1 MQYVLTRENN
11 KNEMI
16 NLLKYKSL
24 TEKLFSEARKKENN
38 IDRKHKD
45 NILSAGFSQ
54 KNDFIIIGE
63 KCFYKFNKT
72 KPEQQQ
78 ELQYIFSSDWKKELY
93 YGFAKYYAES
103 IKQENMLSI
112 LILLGINPEK
122 LSEKSVQE
130 TKNIGFC
137 KKGNVS
143 CEEDTGNFIYK
154 SIHIA
159 GVFVPKQKLKEK
171 LKNEFPLKQKIEF
184 TIKQKS
190 KLPKIGAYTKA
201 IMLLPFSLL
210 YDLLIIVLLY
220 ATIGLVFLI
229 LKLKKLFRMD

>member
-1 MQYVLTRENN
+1 
-11 KNEMI
+11 MI
-16 NLLKYKSL
+16 NLLKYNSL

-38 IDRKHKD
+38 INRKHKD
-45 NILSAGFSQ
+45 NILFAGFSQ

-63 KCFYKFNKT
+63 KCFYKFNRT

-78 ELQYIFSSDWKKELY
+78 ELQYILSSEWKKELY
-93 YGFAKYYAES
+93 YGFAKCYAES
-103 IKQENMLSI
+103 IKQENMLSM
-112 LILLGINPEK
+112 LILLGINTEK

-137 KKGNVS
+137 KKDNVS
-143 CEEDTGNFIYK
+143 CKEDTGNFIYK

-159 GVFVPKQKLKEK
+159 GVFAPKQKLKEK

-201 IMLLPFSLL
+201 IVLLPFTLL
-210 YDLLIIVLLY
+210 YDLIVIIVFYSIIYLIYGLY
-220 ATIGLVFLI
+220 
-229 LKLKKLFRMD
+229 KLKNKFIKD